1 MSHPGSILPAPS
13 SFTSWPTV
21 INFGEA
27 NLRMYRIFTMNNW
40 YKRLPRRGFVWRRQ
54 ITFGSNG
61 AEEEWLSQNSTLSS
75 WSTFTA
81 AGTLISLETDW
92 LLWLQQG
99 SITLDPWPLTWNEK
113 EGRRRKAS
121 ENCRQVM
128 SGSWK
133 PECRALF
140 LRKWRRIA
148 ENDQLTSRPWCF
160 MIQKNHKCS
169 RKAHFV
175 THTLWN

>member
-1 MSHPGSILPAPS
+1 MGNEPSRFNFASYKLIYQLANSHQFCRGKIADVP
-13 SFTSWPTV
+13 
-21 INFGEA
+21 NFYHEQLIHCIG
-27 NLRMYRIFTMNNW
+27 
-40 YKRLPRRGFVWRRQ
+40 YKRLPRHGFVWRRQ

-99 SITLDPWPLTWNEK
+99 SIILDPWPLTWNEK

-148 ENDQLTSRPWCF
+148 ENDQSTMMF
-160 MIQKNHKCS
+160 
-169 RKAHFV
+169 
-175 THTLWN
+175 

>member
-99 SITLDPWPLTWNEK
+99 SITLDPWPLRDGVKKSKWK
-113 EGRRRKAS
+113 FKMAFAMKGEGVSR
-121 ENCRQVM
+121 
-128 SGSWK
+128 GSRVPHTNFK
-133 PECRALF
+133 
-140 LRKWRRIA
+140 KW
-148 ENDQLTSRPWCF
+148 SF
-160 MIQKNHKCS
+160 
-169 RKAHFV
+169 
-175 THTLWN
+175 